1 MVLYI
6 MTIPWLLSPYARRER
21 DIRIFR
27 KTTEKQ
33 LFKQLIF
40 NVNIAL
46 YHKLP
51 QDVVSYIVPFIPKN
65 AVPRVDIR
73 RQVTLYKLHYNKID

>member
-1 MVLYI
+1 MLLYI
-6 MTIPWLLSPYARRER
+6 MTIPWLMSPGARRER
-21 DIRIFR
+21 NIRIFR
-27 KTTEKQ
+27 YSTEKKM
-33 LFKQLIF
+33 FKQLIS

-51 QDVVSYIVPFIPKN
+51 QDVVSYCIVPFIPKN

-73 RQVTLYKLHYNKID
+73 RQVTLYKLHYE